1 MKKFTSLFA
10 LLALVFSASAD
21 TYSLS
26 VWYETSNQRDDMLP
40 DLYFFIDNNT
50 HTTWPGNDNYQSDFK
65 MTWVQNNASTKVYKW
80 EGSLNFMPD
89 YFIFSYK
96 GADKSNDLVFVNG
109 GYYIDGAYD
118 HSLGKT
124 GYTVYYDNSET
135 SWWSNVYVYTW
146 HNSKNINSG
155 WTRYKMESLGNNLY
169 SYHVSDEDFSNLIFN
184 NGGSGGSNQTVN
196 SNSEAALAGNVYIA
210 NGQIGNNDNYNVIGA
225 GPASLVVTDGSNFSC
240 AKNYTAVEAS
250 YSRTIS
256 DNWGT
261 LCLPFAIN
269 KTYTGITFYQLSTV
283 DTERKVL
290 SFTATN
296 SVEAGMPVV
305 FKASGS
311 DLNIKE
317 GVVPVSATTK
327 TSSTVVGWELKGSFA
342 RMDNYTP
349 SGTMYFFSENQ
360 FWSGTPAYIPA
371 YRAWFDANVNFGAN
385 PAPFRIEEA
394 DAEGLQFV
402 EQEDGTVKAY
412 YDLQGRKLD
421 CARKGLVIENGKIIM
436 VK

>member
-10 LLALVFSASAD
+10 LLAVA
-21 TYSLS
+21 LS
-26 VWYETSNQRDDMLP
+26 VLAQPYQPTIPTNETTIFFEKEISP
-40 DLYFFIDNNT
+40 YLYIYVYGGYGELAGK
-50 HTTWPGNDNYQSDFK
+50 WPGTLISDLPNESINGHLVYRWTCDANKAGEKIIFHKDDSNDNRIEQDFH
-65 MTWVQNNASTKVYKW
+65 
-80 EGSLNFMPD
+80 D
-89 YFIFSYK
+89 K
-96 GADKSNDLVFVNG
+96 GI
-109 GYYIDGAYD
+109 YIDGVFDRLAGENVDAHYVYFDTSERDWWND
-118 HSLGKT
+118 H
-124 GYTVYYDNSET
+124 D
-135 SWWSNVYVYTW
+135 VYVYAW
-146 HNSKNINSG
+146 SQNHNAAYLAWPGVKMERIGSTNLYKGTIYSDNFKNIRFNWNKQGGNSVTG
-155 WTRYKMESLGNNLY
+155 EDETSTLTEEDDIVYT
-169 SYHVSDEDFSNLIFN
+169 VS
-184 NGGSGGSNQTVN
+184 GK
-196 SNSEAALAGNVYIA
+196 
-210 NGQIGNNDNYNVIGA
+210 A

-261 LCLPFAIN
+261 LCLPFAIT
-269 KTYTGITFYQLSTV
+269 KAPDGVTFYTLSSV

-327 TSSTVVGWELKGSFA
+327 TSSIVEGWELKGSFA

-385 PAPFRIEEA
+385 AAPFRIEA
-394 DAEGLQFV
+394 DDTEDIQFV

-421 CARKGLVIENGKIIM
+421 GARKGLVIENGKIIM